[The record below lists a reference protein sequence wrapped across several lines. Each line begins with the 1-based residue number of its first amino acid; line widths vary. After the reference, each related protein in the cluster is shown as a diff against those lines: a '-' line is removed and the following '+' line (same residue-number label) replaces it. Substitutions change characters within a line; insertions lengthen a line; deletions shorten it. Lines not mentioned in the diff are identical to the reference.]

1 MQPVDPVWTGRG
13 LQRKTGHP
21 MTSFLKTAVV
31 LAAVLLAGQAAA
43 QVTFYENDSYQ
54 GRAFTASGSVNDLTR
69 YGFNDRASSVV
80 VDRDTWQVCEDAG
93 FGGRCVV
100 LRPGSYPSLR
110 EMGLNDRVT
119 SVRPLASYVPAPVVV
134 APVVIAPEPANA
146 RVTLYELENFQGR
159 SFTSNGAVDNVFSFG
174 FNDRASSVLVQRD
187 DWQVCEDISYGGRC
201 VVLRQGRYPSLAAMG
216 LNDSISS
223 LRVVDRY
230 AGRGADARYGT
241 AQGAEGDF
249 RRQGNERLH
258 EARVTDARAV
268 LGTPE
273 QRCWVER
280 GQVPAGRG
288 DANLPG
294 GIVGALLGGV
304 IGHQIGGGFGKD
316 VATLGGVVAGA
327 AVGANVGRDGQGVP
341 SQDVQ
346 RCESVSGQA
355 RTAYW
360 DVTYRFRGQD
370 HRMQMTRPP
379 GATVTVNRQGEPR
392 V

>member
-1 MQPVDPVWTGRG
+1 MAFT
-13 LQRKTGHP
+13 
-21 MTSFLKTAVV
+21 LKTAVA

-43 QVTFYENDSYQ
+43 QVTFYENDGYQ
-54 GRAFTASGSVNDLTR
+54 GRSFTAAGPVDDLTR

-80 VDRDTWQVCEDAG
+80 VDRDAWQVCEDAG

-110 EMGLNDRVT
+110 QMGLNDRVS
-119 SVRPLASYVPAPVVV
+119 SVRPLAPAAP
-134 APVVIAPEPANA
+134 APVVIAPAPANA
-146 RVTLYELENFQGR
+146 QVTLYERENFQGR
-159 SFTSNGAVDNVFSFG
+159 SFTSNGAVDNFFSFG
-174 FNDRASSVLVQRD
+174 FNDRASSILVERD

-230 AGRGADARYGT
+230 VARGDDGRYNP
-241 AQGAEGDF
+241 AQGSESDY
-249 RRQGNERLH
+249 RRQGNERLY

-288 DANLPG
+288 DANVPG

-327 AVGANVGRDGQGVP
+327 AVGANVGRDGQGVAA
-341 SQDVQ
+341 QDVR
-346 RCESVSGQA
+346 RCESVPSQA